1 VVPPGDW
8 ICMACSKG
16 VGFDVGIEGHEF
28 ADEKI
33 DSTTSSTKTM
43 PLVIDDSDDEN
54 NDDNDDDDVE
64 IVPSRKTKRIKRK
77 ILHTP
82 DSDSE

>member
-1 VVPPGDW
+1 
-8 ICMACSKG
+8 MACSKG

-28 ADEKI
+28 AEKI
-33 DSTTSSTKTM
+33 DSTTSSMKTM
-43 PLVIDDSDDEN
+43 PLVIDDSDEN
-54 NDDNDDDDVE
+54 NDDDVE
-64 IVPSRKTKRIKRK
+64 IVPSWKTKSNKRK